1 MPGAT
6 PRRHLARRIVSGKKL
21 QFLRTFMPKN
31 VVLITG
37 CSTGFGR
44 LIAET
49 VARRKMYVFAGMRS
63 IHDRNAA
70 HARDIEKLAERESLD
85 LRPIELDVTNDYSV
99 SDAVDAVIQQAG
111 QIDVLVNN
119 AGISIR
125 GLCEPTAVDQTRRIF
140 ETNVLGVQRM
150 NRAVLPHMRKRGTGL
165 LIHISSQAGRVVI
178 PGFGIYGA
186 SKFALEALV
195 ESYRYELAGEGIDCI
210 SVQPGAY
217 ATAIGQNAEKAV
229 DENRLAE
236 YGPARN
242 IPQKLLENM
251 KRRDPQEIADAVLRL
266 IEMPAGSRPLRTPVG
281 ATGDFV
287 SRLNNF
293 TDRIEQELLNALGL
307 SSYTE
312 FRSRDEAK

>member
-1 MPGAT
+1 
-6 PRRHLARRIVSGKKL
+6 
-21 QFLRTFMPKN
+21 MPKN

-49 VARRKMYVFAGMRS
+49 VARRKMCVFAGMRS
-63 IHDRNAA
+63 IGDRNAA
-70 HARDIEKLAERESLD
+70 HAREIEKLAERESLD
-85 LRPIELDVTNDYSV
+85 LRPVELDVTNDGSV
-99 SDAVDAVIQQAG
+99 SAAVAAVMQQAG

-125 GLCEPTAVDQTRRIF
+125 GLSEPATVDQTRRIF

-150 NRAVLPHMRKRGTGL
+150 NRAVLPHMRKRGSGL
-165 LIHISSQAGRVVI
+165 LIHIGSQAGRIVI
-178 PGFGIYGA
+178 PAFGIYGA

-210 SVQPGAY
+210 SLQPGAY
-217 ATAIGQNAEKAV
+217 ATAIGQNAEKAG
-229 DENRLAE
+229 DEDRLAD
-236 YGPARN
+236 YGPAKN

-251 KRRDPQEIADAVLRL
+251 KRRDPQEVADAVLRL

-281 ATGDFV
+281 AAGDFV
-287 SRLNNF
+287 SRLNAF
-293 TDRIEQELLNALGL
+293 TDEMQQEVLTAFGL
-307 SSYTE
+307 SPYTE
-312 FRSRDEAK
+312 FRSQHEAKR